1 MCYFCDQMIRSLAA
15 ALSVLLL
22 AACGA
27 GSDGTDNNEWLHVLD
42 SKKAA
47 VSPNAT
53 PHEKQIY
60 ADTLAAF
67 VQKHPTHSR
76 GREVYQHIQLDFA
89 RELASLGRYQDAIRF
104 YRAIL
109 SHDPQH
115 ADALNGLRDAVEHL
129 AVSRQKL
136 LTLEKGMSQHDVA
149 KILGKPIPGW
159 KVRTERRD
167 SVIESWYYRT
177 NEGRVAGV
185 YFRDGELFAAEEN
198 SQARLTPL
206 SGGAAQ

>member
-1 MCYFCDQMIRSLAA
+1 MLILIDMTRSIVAA
-15 ALSVLLL
+15 VAALLL
-22 AACGA
+22 AACGTSPD
-27 GSDGTDNNEWLHVLD
+27 SDQEWLRVLS

-47 VSPNAT
+47 AAPNAT
-53 PHEKQIY
+53 AQEKQVY
-60 ADTLAAF
+60 ADSLAAF
-67 VQKHPTHSR
+67 VRKHPTHSR

-104 YRAIL
+104 YRTVL
-109 SHDPQH
+109 SHDPQQE
-115 ADALNGLRDAVEHL
+115 AALKGLNEAVDHL

-136 LTLEKGMSQHDVA
+136 QALEKGMSQHQVA
-149 KILGKPIPGW
+149 KLLGKPIPGW

-177 NEGRVAGV
+177 SDGRLAGV

-206 SGGAAQ
+206 SGAQ

>member
-1 MCYFCDQMIRSLAA
+1 MTRSLAA
-15 ALSVLLL
+15 ALAALLL

-27 GSDGTDNNEWLHVLD
+27 GSDGADNSEWLHVLH

-47 VSPNAT
+47 VAPNAT

-67 VQKHPTHSR
+67 VQRHPTHNR

-109 SHDPQH
+109 THDPQH
-115 ADALNGLRDAVEHL
+115 AAALDGLRDAVEHL

-136 LTLEKGMSQHDVA
+136 LALEKGMSQHDVA

-177 NEGRVAGV
+177 NDGRVAGV

-206 SGGAAQ
+206 SGGVAQ